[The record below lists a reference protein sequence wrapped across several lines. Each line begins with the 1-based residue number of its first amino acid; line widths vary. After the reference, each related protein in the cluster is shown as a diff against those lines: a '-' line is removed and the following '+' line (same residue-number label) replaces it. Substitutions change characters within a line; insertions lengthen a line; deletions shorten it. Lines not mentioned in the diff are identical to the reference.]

1 MCLSRYPV
9 QCSFQTNGVT
19 LQQTE
24 KFKYLG
30 VVFSSDGRQNNEL
43 DTRIEKVSAEMR
55 QLYRSVVLKQELY
68 TKAKL
73 SVFRSVFVLILTYVH
88 ECWVMTE
95 RVRFRVQAV
104 KMGFLRNVRG
114 LFLLDKVKS
123 TETRHSLNIKPLLF
137 RIEQLQLRWYGHV
150 TRMSHEQTA
159 KQLMDAFPSGKRPIV
174 QPRTRWQNYVEDL
187 ALSRC
192 GIPPAKLM
200 LVAGERDAWSS
211 QLKLLPPQPQK
222 DKREKGN
229 TQN

>member
-1 MCLSRYPV
+1 MSMTRICVISLCLLFHIVVFFKLLLTISN
-9 QCSFQTNGVT
+9 TT
-19 LQQTE
+19 LNNTF
-24 KFKYLG
+24 KFKPLF
-30 VVFSSDGRQNNEL
+30 VILLLFQ
-43 DTRIEKVSAEMR
+43 
-55 QLYRSVVLKQELY
+55 
-68 TKAKL
+68 L

-104 KMGFLRNVRG
+104 KMGFLRNVKG

-123 TETRHSLNIKPLLF
+123 TEIRHSLNIKPLLF
-137 RIEQLQLRWYGHV
+137 RIEQLQLRWNGHA

-159 KQLMDAFPSGKRPIV
+159 KQLMDAFPSGKRPIG
-174 QPRTRWQNYVEDL
+174 QPRTRWRNYVEDL

-222 DKREKGN
+222 DKREKRN